1 VQTSVPEASLL
12 SKKYARSRANLIRQ
26 HGASSNNKVS
36 AGNPEDSVVFQTSET
51 VYFCVV
57 DSMGNGCSMINS
69 NYHGFG
75 TGIVPNG
82 CGFTLQNRG
91 QNFSL
96 DPGHPNAVAPFKKPY
111 HTIIPALVTREEDG
125 SLFSTMG
132 VMGGFMQ
139 PQGHLQVR
147 RILKSFHL
155 SLYF

>member
-1 VQTSVPEASLL
+1 V
-12 SKKYARSRANLIRQ
+12 
-26 HGASSNNKVS
+26 SS
-36 AGNPEDSVVFQTSET
+36 GNPEDSVVFQTSET

-96 DPGHPNAVAPFKKPY
+96 DPSHPNAVAPFKKPY